1 MFTLYHY
8 LQMEVVLMATS
19 IFHSIEFL
27 HLVLIA

>member
-8 LQMEVVLMATS
+8 LQMEVVLMATF
-19 IFHSIEFL
+19 IFHSIDFL